1 MWQPGWEEGLGENGH
16 MCKSLP
22 FHLTLQHWLSAIPQ
36 DKIQNL
42 NKVWGEKKKL
52 QNKEFLKFM
61 HLLLI

>member
-16 MCKSLP
+16 MCRYCRVPSFP
-22 FHLTLQHWLSAIPQ
+22 PDNIPQ

-52 QNKEFLKFM
+52 QNKEFLKCM